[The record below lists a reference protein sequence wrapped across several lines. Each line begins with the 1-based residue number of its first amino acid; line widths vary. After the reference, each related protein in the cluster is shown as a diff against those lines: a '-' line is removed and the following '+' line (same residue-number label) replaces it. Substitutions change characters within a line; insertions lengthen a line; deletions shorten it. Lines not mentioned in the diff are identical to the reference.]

1 MSDGSTGE
9 TGRSTGETGRVLEQ
23 YRHVL
28 PEQAEQLKSFTF
40 DRTVKMMEVCGT
52 HTVSIHRAGV
62 HRLLPEKVKLV
73 SGPGCPVCVTPD
85 SYIDEAVFL
94 ARQGFIIT
102 TFGDMVKVPGTESSL
117 EKERA
122 SGHDIKMVYS
132 PLDALSVAEGTEK
145 QVVFLS
151 VGFETTTPGIAY
163 TVKLAAEKGIGNFS
177 VLVANRLVP
186 PALTALIQSGAEID
200 GFLLPGHVSTMLG
213 TVGYKFLEE
222 LKVPGVIAGFEPV
235 DMVASI
241 NMLLDLIKKKEVKV
255 LNNYKRVVKDEGN
268 PKSNAL
274 VDEVFEAVD
283 AEWRGIGVMPAS
295 GLKLREK
302 YSHMDVHNR
311 VEINTP
317 EVKRHT
323 GCKCGEVL
331 KGLMDPP
338 DCPLF
343 KTVCQPESPVGPCMV
358 SSEGSCAAWYKY
370 G

>member
-1 MSDGSTGE
+1 MTNSESKDNTGQ
-9 TGRSTGETGRVLEQ
+9 LLAQ

-28 PEQAEQLKSFTF
+28 PEQAEQLKSFQF

-62 HRLLPEKVKLV
+62 HRLLPENVKLV

-122 SGHDIKMVYS
+122 RGQQIKMVYS
-132 PLDALSVAEGTEK
+132 PLDALRMAEGTDK

-163 TVKLAAEKGIGNFS
+163 TVKIAAEKGIENFS

-186 PALTALIQSGAEID
+186 PALTVLVQSGAVID

-213 TVGYKFLEE
+213 TVGYAFLEP

-241 NMLLDLIKKKEVKV
+241 IMLLELIKKNDVKV
-255 LNNYKRVVKDEGN
+255 VNNYKRVVKDEGN

-274 VDEVFEAVD
+274 VDEVFETVD
-283 AEWRGIGVMPAS
+283 AEWRGIGVMPGS

-302 YSHMDVHNR
+302 YSHLDVRNR
-311 VEINTP
+311 IEISTP
-317 EVKRHT
+317 HVKRHT
-323 GCKCGEVL
+323 GCKCGDVL
-331 KGLMDPP
+331 KGLIDPP

-343 KTVCQPESPVGPCMV
+343 GTVCQPESPVGPCMV